1 MRIVVVSAGA
11 IGGYF
16 GGRLLELVATS
27 PSLCAHGAPP
37 SRSRSTTCCALAP
50 RRTLAHFCASL
61 TPTSKRFEA
70 RQARDQAAARLSRT
84 RDTAATALPLARI

>member
-50 RRTLAHFCASL
+50 RADARSL
-61 TPTSKRFEA
+61 LCIAYADVKALRGPAGARPSR
-70 RQARDQAAARLSRT
+70 RQAV
-84 RDTAATALPLARI
+84 